1 MHSNKEKEIR
11 LYNVK
16 EQIYK
21 LLIDCDLNGFV
32 SIYEKYSRLFGLDD
46 LWKATKTCYI
56 DIGDLWAQGKI
67 DIAQNM
73 KFQINLC
80 TYPT

>member
-1 MHSNKEKEIR
+1 LLIFQVIAKIERFSHSFPHTMHSNKEKEIR

-21 LLIDCDLNGFV
+21 LLIDCDLNGLV

-46 LWKATKTCYI
+46 L
-56 DIGDLWAQGKI
+56 
-67 DIAQNM
+67 
-73 KFQINLC
+73 
-80 TYPT
+80 